1 MVAFEYR
8 RVKYF
13 AGNGR
18 NSGLNGCFGR
28 LNGRLLEVKAE
39 EKSQGRK
46 WELDVLLDAVR
57 GGD

>member
-1 MVAFEYR
+1 MVALEYR

-18 NSGLNGCFGR
+18 NSGLNGCFLR
-28 LNGRLLEVKAE
+28 LNGWLLELKAE
-39 EKSQGRK
+39 EKSQEIK
-46 WELDVLLDAVR
+46 WELDVLLDAVH

>member
-18 NSGLNGCFGR
+18 ISGLNGCF
-28 LNGRLLEVKAE
+28 LEVNGWPQEVKAE

-46 WELDVLLDAVR
+46 CELDVLLDAVH

>member
-1 MVAFEYR
+1 MVSFEYR

-18 NSGLNGCFGR
+18 ISGLNGW
-28 LNGRLLEVKAE
+28 LLEVKAE

-46 WELDVLLDAVR
+46 WELDVLLDAVL